1 MISVSP
7 HGIGR
12 LFDNKTNHKIDRCW
26 ALFHSAIGGCKRQIY
41 HLPNVSSFLPRRA
54 LREQLVYRLI
64 AIAVGCSLSGST
76 NGFQSFKS
84 SFSPLMMPHHDG
96 HHTHNVS
103 PFLIITTKPCI
114 VKYRFPGLLPNRG
127 SASMSSISRRTRKD
141 QLWYKF
147 HSNIFSKVIFSWFYL
162 WGVWGSDLIFSGSVM
177 TSREIGRKSSVA
189 TVRWIYSLDASF

>member
-1 MISVSP
+1 M
-7 HGIGR
+7 HGT
-12 LFDNKTNHKIDRCW
+12 LFVFILTCYTPCMCMNWWNSLW
-26 ALFHSAIGGCKRQIY
+26 RQLKY
-41 HLPNVSSFLPRRA
+41 YFFVLLPLWGSG
-54 LREQLVYRLI
+54 QLVHRLI

-96 HHTHNVS
+96 HHTDNVS
-103 PFLIITTKPCI
+103 PFLIITTKHRI

-189 TVRWIYSLDASF
+189 TVRWIYSLDASFWRWRLGTLSQDLV

>member
-1 MISVSP
+1 M
-7 HGIGR
+7 HGT
-12 LFDNKTNHKIDRCW
+12 LFVFILTCYTPCMCMNWWNSLW
-26 ALFHSAIGGCKRQIY
+26 RQLKY
-41 HLPNVSSFLPRRA
+41 YFFVLLPLWGSG
-54 LREQLVYRLI
+54 QLVHRLI

-96 HHTHNVS
+96 HHTDNVS

-147 HSNIFSKVIFSWFYL
+147 TATYSRKLYLVGFIFGVCGEVIWY
-162 WGVWGSDLIFSGSVM
+162 
-177 TSREIGRKSSVA
+177 SVA
-189 TVRWIYSLDASF
+189 ALWHRGKLGGKVALPRWDGYSLDASFWRWRLGTLSQDLV

>member
-1 MISVSP
+1 
-7 HGIGR
+7 
-12 LFDNKTNHKIDRCW
+12 
-26 ALFHSAIGGCKRQIY
+26 
-41 HLPNVSSFLPRRA
+41 
-54 LREQLVYRLI
+54 
-64 AIAVGCSLSGST
+64 
-76 NGFQSFKS
+76 
-84 SFSPLMMPHHDG
+84 MMPHHDG
-96 HHTHNVS
+96 HHTDNVS
-103 PFLIITTKPCI
+103 PFLIITTKHCI

-189 TVRWIYSLDASF
+189 TVRWIFTRCIFLTMKIRNAFSRLSLKSPNLMISLLYIWISILIIYISNSIAMTGF